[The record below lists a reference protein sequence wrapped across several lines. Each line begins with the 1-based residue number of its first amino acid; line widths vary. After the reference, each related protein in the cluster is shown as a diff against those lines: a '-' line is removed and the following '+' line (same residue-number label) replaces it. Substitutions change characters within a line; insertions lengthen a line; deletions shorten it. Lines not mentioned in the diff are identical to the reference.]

1 MTTEIHLTK
10 KDIQKILAERFD
22 VRPDAVD
29 VCCYMDIEGY
39 GLGEREVPS
48 VRAVIEIKEE

>member
-39 GLGEREVPS
+39 GPGEREVPS